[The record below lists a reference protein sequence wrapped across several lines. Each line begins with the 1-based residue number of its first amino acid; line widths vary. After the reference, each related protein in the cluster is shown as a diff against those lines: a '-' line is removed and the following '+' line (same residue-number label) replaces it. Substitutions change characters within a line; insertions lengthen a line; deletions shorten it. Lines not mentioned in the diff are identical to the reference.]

1 MKPRWAKSDE
11 PRSTG
16 FSVSFPVE
24 LGTAVS
30 HFAAGHHCANARCD
44 GSGYRSRRKPG
55 LHTATYNFCL
65 QSLPYLIHII

>member
-1 MKPRWAKSDE
+1 MEPRWAKSDE

-30 HFAAGHHCANARCD
+30 HFAAGHHCANARCA

-55 LHTATYNFCL
+55 LHTATYSFCL